1 MSKDI
6 SEETISKYFLAHVKE
21 IYVSSRNF
29 IKAISAKWHKGFS
42 SDENKIFGKVVL
54 SLLCSYLRLPHHV
67 TTKNVNSV
75 RKTVYSELFS
85 T

>member
-1 MSKDI
+1 MDI
-6 SEETISKYFLAHVKE
+6 SEETISKDFLAHVKE

-29 IKAISAKWHKGFS
+29 IKAISAEWHKGFS

-54 SLLCSYLRLPHHV
+54 SLLCSYLRLLPHA

>member
-6 SEETISKYFLAHVKE
+6 SEETISKGFLAHVKE

-29 IKAISAKWHKGFS
+29 MKAISAKWHKGCS

-54 SLLCSYLRLPHHV
+54 SLLCSYLRLLPYV
-67 TTKNVNSV
+67 TTSVNSV